1 MNRVTFS
8 AFCLILVIVISGCSR
23 KKDTFIN
30 RNWHAVNT
38 EFNTLYNG
46 NLALE
51 QGKEQV
57 ASSYNENFW
66 DILPVERMQISEEI
80 VLPGTDRNELFQA
93 AEVKAT
99 KAIQKHSMLIGGRE
113 KNPQI
118 DEAYLLLGKARY
130 YDQRFIPALE
140 AFNYILF
147 KYPAGN
153 TINHAQIWREKTNI
167 RLQNTNLAIKNL
179 KRILKAETLKDQ
191 DLADANAM
199 LAQAY
204 INTGSLDS
212 AVVSIRKAAVFTKKD
227 EEKGRFHFIEGQLY
241 NRLEKRD
248 SANLAFEK
256 VTELNRKIPRVYLI
270 HAELGKAGN
279 FNFSQQ
285 DDLVLYEQLKEL
297 EEDRENRPFLDK
309 IYFQLAEYYK
319 HLDSIEL
326 ATNYYNKSLKAS
338 SDDTFLQSVNYE
350 TLGNIYFENSDY
362 RLAGTYYD
370 STLTKIPT
378 YTRDYFFIKRKRDNL
393 QEVILYEEIA
403 EKNDSI
409 LKLVTMSD
417 EERLNF
423 FTSYTET
430 LKQAAIAEAKKG
442 NIPEQLPTAR
452 IPNGPGLPP
461 ALGGPNGVG
470 NTFYFYNP
478 LRVAN
483 GMRDFLQTWGNRE
496 LKDNWR
502 LDPGDASG
510 FSTEAEDDV
519 SSLIIAN
526 NPQFDPQTY
535 LEQIPRD
542 PKIIDSLAA
551 QRNDSYYRLGLI
563 YKEKFGENQLALD
576 KFQDLLDLTFEERLV
591 VPSTYYL
598 YQINLEEGNV
608 SEAEKYKQLVLQ
620 KYGDSR
626 YAASIRNPGL
636 AVKLDDE
643 VEDKYLELYR
653 LFEAG
658 NYVEVLEQSEGYLE
672 KYRDEDILP
681 KISLLNAMS
690 RGRLYGFEAYKEAL
704 LEVATNY
711 PQTESGKKAQELY
724 NTSLPRL
731 ANKEFQLTDE
741 NNLKLL
747 YSFNK
752 SDEPEA
758 LKLKEKIELAIADLG
773 YSKLSTSVD
782 VYAADSIF
790 VVVHK
795 IEDISRA
802 EGFSELLRINKK
814 YAVEKIPV
822 IISSAN
828 YRIVQLHKN
837 LEAYVELK
845 EKQ

>member
-8 AFCLILVIVISGCSR
+8 ALCLILVIVISGCSR

-66 DILPVERMQISEEI
+66 EILPVERMQFSEEI
-80 VLPGTDRNELFQA
+80 VLPGTNRNEFFQA

-99 KAIQKHSMLIGGRE
+99 KAIQKHSMLIKGRE

-167 RLQNTNLAIKNL
+167 RLQNTSLAIKNL

-204 INTGSLDS
+204 INMGSLDS
-212 AVVSIRKAAVFTKKD
+212 ALVPIRKAADFTKKD
-227 EEKGRFHFIEGQLY
+227 EEKGRFHFIEAQLY
-241 NRLEKRD
+241 NQLQKRD
-248 SANLAFEK
+248 SANFALEK
-256 VTELNRKIPRVYLI
+256 VIELNRRIPREYLI
-270 HAELGKAGN
+270 HAELGKARN

-285 DDLVLYEQLKEL
+285 DHLALFEQLKEL
-297 EEDRENRPFLDK
+297 EENRENRPFMDK
-309 IYFQLAEYYK
+309 IYFQFAEYYN
-319 HLDSIEL
+319 HLDSIDL

-338 SDDTFLQSVNYE
+338 STDTFLQSVNYE
-350 TLGNIYFENSDY
+350 TLGNIYFENADY

-393 QEVILYEEIA
+393 QEVILYEDIA

-409 LKLVTMSD
+409 LRLVTMGD
-417 EERLNF
+417 EERLIF
-423 FTSYTET
+423 FTSYTDG
-430 LKQAAIAEAKKG
+430 LKEAAIAEAKKG
-442 NIPEQLPTAR
+442 NIPEQVPISR
-452 IPNGPGLPP
+452 IPTGPGMPP
-461 ALGGPNGVG
+461 ALGGPNAGS

-478 LRVAN
+478 VRVAN
-483 GMRDFLQTWGNRE
+483 GMRDFLQTWGSRE

-502 LDPGDASG
+502 LDSG
-510 FSTEAEDDV
+510 NATSLSTEALDDV
-519 SSLIIAN
+519 SNLIIAN

-535 LEQIPRD
+535 LEQVPRD
-542 PKIIDSLAA
+542 PKIIDSIAA
-551 QRNDSYYRLGLI
+551 QRNDAYYRLGLI
-563 YKEKFGENQLALD
+563 YKEKFGENELALN
-576 KFQDLLDLTFEERLV
+576 KFKALLGFTFEERLV

-598 YQINLEEGNV
+598 YQIYLEEANL
-608 SEAEKYKQLVLQ
+608 SEAEKYKQLVLTN
-620 KYGDSR
+620 YSDSR

-636 AVKLDDE
+636 AVELDDE
-643 VEDKYLELYR
+643 VKDKYLELYGF
-653 LFEAG
+653 FEEG
-658 NYVEVLEQSEGYLE
+658 NYVEVLELSEGYLE

-681 KISLLNAMS
+681 KISLLKAMAT
-690 RGRLYGFEAYKEAL
+690 GRLYGFEAYKEAL
-704 LEVATNY
+704 LQVATNY
-711 PQTESGKKAQELY
+711 PQTESGKKAQDLY
-724 NTSLPRL
+724 NTSLPKL
-731 ANKEFQLTDE
+731 ANKEFQLTAE

-747 YSFNK
+747 YIFNNEEK
-752 SDEPEA
+752 PEA
-758 LKLKEKIELAIADLG
+758 LELKEKIELAITDLG

-782 VYAADSIF
+782 VYSADSIF

-795 IEDISRA
+795 VADISKA

-814 YAVEKIPV
+814 YNLQKIPV
-822 IISSAN
+822 IIASEN

-837 LEAYVELK
+837 LEAYIELK